1 LEKRNSGEIEETDIS
16 LYFRVEKEAQGATCF
31 PID

>member
-1 LEKRNSGEIEETDIS
+1 

-31 PID
+31 PIDWWMLIKIGKNCG